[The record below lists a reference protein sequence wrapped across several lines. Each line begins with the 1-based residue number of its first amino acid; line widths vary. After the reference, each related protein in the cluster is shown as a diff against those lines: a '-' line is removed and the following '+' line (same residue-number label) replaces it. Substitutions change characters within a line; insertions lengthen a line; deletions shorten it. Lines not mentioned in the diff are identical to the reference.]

1 MGREV
6 KLFKSKIRRERG
18 EIADFLRQLADKIDE
33 GRVAL
38 SQGEEELILDLPGAL
53 ILEVQVEDEQKRRKG
68 VQHSLEVELK
78 WFDNMQVDSGLSLK

>member
-6 KLFKSKIRRERG
+6 KLFKSKMRRERG
-18 EIADFLRQLADKIDE
+18 EIANFLRQLADKIDE

-38 SQGEEELILDLPGAL
+38 SQGEEELVLDLPGAL

-78 WFDNMQVDSGLSLK
+78 WFDNMQADSGLSLK